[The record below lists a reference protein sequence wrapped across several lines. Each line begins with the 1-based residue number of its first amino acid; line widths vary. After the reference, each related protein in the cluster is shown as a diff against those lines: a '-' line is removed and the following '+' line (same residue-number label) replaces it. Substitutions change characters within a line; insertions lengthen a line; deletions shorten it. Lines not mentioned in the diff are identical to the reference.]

1 MSQKIDY
8 SESFTNYY
16 KTYYPAF
23 VLASI
28 PRALKR
34 PVGGP
39 FAPGCLLCGSFVAV
53 GGLAIASGDIANGS
67 GISTAWSLAYFMINA
82 KKSIKSFRMYPLAL
96 CTFAGINTIGY
107 GRTIF
112 QEY

>member
-1 MSQKIDY
+1 MDQKNNY
-8 SESFTNYY
+8 SDTFNSYY

-39 FAPGCLLCGSFVAV
+39 FAPGCLLCGSFGAV
-53 GGLAIASGDIANGS
+53 GGLAIGSGDLANGS
-67 GISTAWSLAYFMINA
+67 GISTAWSLAYLMING
-82 KKSIKSFRMYPLAL
+82 KKSIKSFRLYPLAL

-112 QEY
+112 QE